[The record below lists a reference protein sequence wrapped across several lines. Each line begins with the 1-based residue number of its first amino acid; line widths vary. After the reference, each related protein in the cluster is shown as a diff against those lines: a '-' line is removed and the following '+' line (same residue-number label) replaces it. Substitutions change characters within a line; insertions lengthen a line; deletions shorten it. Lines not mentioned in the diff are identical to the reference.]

1 MLSLQSFLREGR
13 VVGLCWANYNL
24 KDLKKW
30 LRERLR
36 GTPQV
41 EKVAEDTDIRTDS
54 GSSGDEGDTYCAPIG
69 RSFRFVPQGLM

>member
-1 MLSLQSFLREGR
+1 MICFFPDQE
-13 VVGLCWANYNL
+13 
-24 KDLKKW
+24 KW

-54 GSSGDEGDTYCAPIG
+54 GSSGDEGDVVGPL
-69 RSFRFVPQGLM
+69 GLRQ